1 MKIVF
6 AVLCFTFTSLTPLIG
21 AEYFVNSISGKD
33 SNPGTSSSAPW
44 KSLAPVET
52 KKLQPGDIVN
62 FARGSSWTKS
72 AWETVFL
79 IDDNGAKEKPI
90 TFRAYGEGDLP
101 TFSNG
106 GQVWNKGI
114 KITASYVII
123 ENLKVINT
131 GYCGFEISK
140 NANNNIIRKC
150 EVENCGMGILCYG
163 TRNLFTENY
172 IHDLKMIVDNEI
184 PDTQSGGA
192 DFGCVA
198 FWLYGP
204 NNEISYN
211 KVYKSRGHSY
221 DYQFDGGFIEFYENC
236 DSTYAHHNWSD
247 IGNGIAE
254 GSNGHGNNITI
265 AYNVFIEHS
274 GLFAIHSNF
283 SISNFKLENNTIIN
297 RQGTLWNNLLNSP
310 TGMIIRNNIFVLG
323 GKSSERVATTN
334 NFTHTNN
341 IYHLLNGAKL
351 GSVVLGEGEKL
362 GDPLFVDIENKDFRL
377 QAGSP
382 AIDSG
387 KDLGYKI
394 DFSNKTVPFGNA
406 PDIGA
411 FEYDTATG
419 TSLLELK
426 NDEKFFSLWPNPA
439 TNNFNLQVNSNSGVN
454 LNLKIV
460 NLLGQTVHSENH
472 NSSGENSAII
482 PVSINLSPGV
492 YMVML
497 SNGFTH
503 ATDTLIVQ

>member
-62 FARGSSWTKS
+62 FARGSSWSKS

-283 SISNFKLENNTIIN
+283 SI
-297 RQGTLWNNLLNSP
+297 

-351 GSVVLGEGEKL
+351 GSAVLSEREKL
-362 GDPLFVDIENKDFRL
+362 ADPLFVDIENKDFRL

-411 FEYDTATG
+411 FEYDTPTG

-472 NSSGENSAII
+472 NSFGENSGII